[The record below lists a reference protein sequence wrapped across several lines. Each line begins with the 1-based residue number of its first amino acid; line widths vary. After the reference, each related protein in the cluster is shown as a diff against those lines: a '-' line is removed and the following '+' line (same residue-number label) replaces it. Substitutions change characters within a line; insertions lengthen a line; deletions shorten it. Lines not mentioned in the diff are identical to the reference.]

1 MNHENQAMAENLRN
15 IVSQQ
20 VAKEMEHHYA
30 YLKDMEEA
38 IQRRAMKLSTDST
51 GYMSKAQTSCKKGR
65 SYRDLCSD
73 VKVTQHTD
81 KSEGTSK
88 GVDKF
93 YSNLMSNGNQLLS
106 HDSSYPDGDIT
117 ITHFKTNFAK
127 EKLPNFNDVSNVER
141 NSEKAVTAGR

>member
-1 MNHENQAMAENLRN
+1 
-15 IVSQQ
+15 
-20 VAKEMEHHYA
+20 MEHHYA

-38 IQRRAMKLSTDST
+38 IERRAMKLSTDTT
-51 GYMSKAQTSCKKGR
+51 GYMSKAQTSCKKR
-65 SYRDLCSD
+65 REYRDLCSD
-73 VKVTQHTD
+73 IKVTQHTD

-93 YSNLMSNGNQLLS
+93 YSNLMSNEHQLLS

-117 ITHFKTNFAK
+117 ITHFNTNFAK

-141 NSEKAVTAGR
+141 NSDNPVTAGRQKYALEARCLKGISKPNFE